1 MSSQSGWKTLNL
13 DECFWFQEGPGV
25 RKWQFTD
32 SGIKLLNVANI
43 EKAGTLNLSKTERH
57 LSVDEVNNRYR
68 HFLIDSGDLVIASS
82 GISFDKDGLL
92 RTRGAFVEQR
102 HLPLCLNTSTIRFKA
117 RDEISELRYLRHWLN
132 GLEFRRQIT
141 KLVTGSAQQNFGPSH
156 LKAVTISLPPLP
168 EQRRIAAILDQ
179 TDALRAKRR
188 EALAQLGELQRSIF
202 IETFGDPVANPKAWP
217 RVSFDEACPTRLGKM
232 LDQKQQTG
240 QHLKPYLRNANVQWF
255 RFDLNDVLEMDFEAK
270 IREMF
275 RLEDGDLLI
284 CEGGEPGRAAIWR
297 GEIAECYYQKA
308 LHRGRPNPRLATSEY
323 LAWLLWFLAAR
334 GGLADHVTSA
344 TIAHLTGE
352 KLKAINIPLPPLD
365 LQCLFVQRLNE
376 ISKLRTSI
384 ETASL
389 ELDNLFTSLQHRA
402 FAGEL

>member
-1 MSSQSGWKTLNL
+1 MNFVRLPFEAVFADESGGNLKTPQSDYLTTGTFPIVDQGKALIGGYVNDPSRICGDGRSAIVFGDHTRCIKFIDFPFCMGADGVKVLRPKIAADLKYLYYYLLTL
-13 DECFWFQEGPGV
+13 
-25 RKWQFTD
+25 
-32 SGIKLLNVANI
+32 KLPD
-43 EKAGTLNLSKTERH
+43 AGYDRHYKYLKRTE
-57 LSVDEVNNRYR
+57 
-68 HFLIDSGDLVIASS
+68 LV
-82 GISFDKDGLL
+82 
-92 RTRGAFVEQR
+92 
-102 HLPLCLNTSTIRFKA
+102 
-117 RDEISELRYLRHWLN
+117 
-132 GLEFRRQIT
+132 
-141 KLVTGSAQQNFGPSH
+141 
-156 LKAVTISLPPLP
+156 LPPLQ